1 MSKSTDQL
9 VRIAAA
15 GGGIRLNASSK
26 STDQLVRIAAAMA
39 NTTYSNK
46 TTLAL
51 YGIDSKS
58 TDQLVRIAAA
68 GKGCVVFEL

>member
-9 VRIAAA
+9 VRIAA
-15 GGGIRLNASSK
+15 GGGIRLEASSK

-39 NTTYSNK
+39 NTIQSNK
-46 TTLAL
+46 ATLAL

-58 TDQLVRIAAA
+58 TDQLVKIAAA